1 MCITIIV
8 IVARDYLHKKKRQGK
23 VKEKEDCVHTGGSFS
38 CLGILSNSD
47 FVEVLNF
54 LQNLKRW

>member
-1 MCITIIV
+1 M
-8 IVARDYLHKKKRQGK
+8 K
-23 VKEKEDCVHTGGSFS
+23 VSGSFS
-38 CLGILSNSD
+38 CLNILSNSD